1 MLFRILKYSLKN
13 ILRNKFLSISSILVL
28 SLLMFFINILL
39 VLHNV
44 SFKLI
49 ESINAKLSIS
59 LYLKEE
65 YDKNSI
71 EVIDMINDI
80 KNFSS
85 SIKVEYKTKDEVL
98 EELRKKDPELVN
110 ILERTN
116 PLPATIALSDI
127 QLQEYERLN
136 AIIEN
141 KLFILISQKTKGK
154 DYFSNYTSQYQR
166 IEKVIN
172 ILNILQIGL
181 YAIIGIFIISIA
193 IIVYSIIGNFIYYYK
208 DEIYITRLVGGS
220 NAFIY
225 GPFVFQGM
233 IYNFL
238 SFFIASVIFVFLL
251 KNLNFLFSGTFSFD
265 TVSISFYI
273 FIIQ

>member
-1 MLFRILKYSLKN
+1 
-13 ILRNKFLSISSILVL
+13 
-28 SLLMFFINILL
+28 MFFINILL

-80 KNFSS
+80 KKFSS

-98 EELRKKDPELVN
+98 EELRKKDSELVN

-136 AIIEN
+136 AIVEN

-172 ILNILQIGL
+172 ILNILQVGL
-181 YAIIGIFIISIA
+181 YAIIGIFIISIT

-208 DEIYITRLVGGS
+208 DEIYITRLVG
-220 NAFIY
+220 
-225 GPFVFQGM
+225 
-233 IYNFL
+233 
-238 SFFIASVIFVFLL
+238 
-251 KNLNFLFSGTFSFD
+251 
-265 TVSISFYI
+265 
-273 FIIQ
+273 